1 MMNETDHKPTSRRIY
16 RELTREERARVAKA
30 RAEAAAKR
38 DEIVRE
44 GRIHKAVTL
53 DEVLPHKSLSK
64 GELRIGSP
72 RPLYL
77 SSAVPS

>member
-1 MMNETDHKPTSRRIY
+1 MMNETDHGPTSQRIY
-16 RELTREERARVAKA
+16 RELTCEERARVDKP

-53 DEVLPHKSLSK
+53 DEVLHTGRFQKTNCELFPHF
-64 GELRIGSP
+64 P
-72 RPLYL
+72 YT
-77 SSAVPS
+77 

>member
-53 DEVLPHKSLSK
+53 DEVLLTGYFQWAKRELAPHF
-64 GELRIGSP
+64 
-72 RPLYL
+72 LYT
-77 SSAVPS
+77 